1 MLWPYETTYRLIGA
15 ERTAILLGF
24 VGDRVLFC
32 QFITDLW
39 NSSTSEGVSSLLKS
53 LPIVRKAIPE
63 EYDMAIVSALLT
75 MLSVVARRWFSKGFR
90 KRRNCSC
97 RKGWATRWRTHS
109 PTPGPG
115 SKRWDDF
122 FSVRLSRTRTIDWLT
137 VVRSEPSVGGDWFDL
152 LPYLVFRWNWIL

>member
-1 MLWPYETTYRLIGA
+1 LIHESDAVNESRG
-15 ERTAILLGF
+15 
-24 VGDRVLFC
+24 
-32 QFITDLW
+32 
-39 NSSTSEGVSSLLKS
+39 SS
-53 LPIVRKAIPE
+53 VRKAIPE

-75 MLSVVARRWFSKGFR
+75 MLSVVARRWFSKSFR

-122 FSVRLSRTRTIDWLT
+122 FSVRLSRTRTI
-137 VVRSEPSVGGDWFDL
+137 
-152 LPYLVFRWNWIL
+152 